1 MLPQASAEAAST
13 RPAALLFS
21 GLLRFRVTD
30 FTLRVLASAVRA
42 AGYCSSLSEL
52 LRLDD
57 VIRPL
62 GVFVAYTILWA
73 EEPRR
78 LSFESKVRELVEHLS
93 SRYTLDSLK
102 EDPVFRAYRDFFWR
116 IRVDPT
122 KTRPSSEALV
132 RRALRGSFPRV
143 FTVVDAGNIASAYTG
158 VPIGLYDLSRAAPP
172 LTLTLSRGG
181 EAFNPIGG
189 EPEALPAGLPILADS
204 RGVVMHVYPYR
215 DSVETAIREDTREVL
230 ALGAGVP
237 GVEES
242 RVAEAVKKVYE
253 LLSPAGWSWC
263 GEVAVKKLA
272 GR

>member
-1 MLPQASAEAAST
+1 
-13 RPAALLFS
+13 
-21 GLLRFRVTD
+21 
-30 FTLRVLASAVRA
+30 
-42 AGYCSSLSEL
+42 
-52 LRLDD
+52 
-57 VIRPL
+57 
-62 GVFVAYTILWA
+62 
-73 EEPRR
+73 
-78 LSFESKVRELVEHLS
+78 
-93 SRYTLDSLK
+93 
-102 EDPVFRAYRDFFWR
+102 
-116 IRVDPT
+116 
-122 KTRPSSEALV
+122 
-132 RRALRGSFPRV
+132 
-143 FTVVDAGNIASAYTG
+143 
-158 VPIGLYDLSRAAPP
+158 GLYDLSRAAPP